1 MNTMSGSTQALSL
14 RYGKQAIPSVGPWS
28 KTIDGLLSHRSV
40 RRYKS
45 TLLEPGTLET
55 LIAAAQSASTSSNLQ
70 CWSVISVTDPEMR
83 SEFSQIA
90 DAQKHI
96 EQCPLFL
103 VWLCDLSRNR
113 RLGQAHNAELTALDL
128 TESFLVGVVD
138 AALAA
143 QNAVVAAESLG
154 LSTVYIGALRNDAE
168 RVAEMLKLPPSVFA
182 VFGMC
187 IGYADTETEV
197 KPRLPQPAVLFENH
211 YATPNELELLEG
223 YDQTLA
229 QFSKRHGMALD
240 SWSARVI
247 SRTRN
252 KSSVGKRAELK
263 QTLEAL
269 GFRLL

>member
-1 MNTMSGSTQALSL
+1 MTTPSANTHALTL
-14 RYGKQAIPSVGPWS
+14 RYGQQSVPAAGPWS
-28 KTIDGLLSHRSV
+28 KTIEELLAHRSV
-40 RRYKS
+40 RKYKS
-45 TLLEPGTLET
+45 TPLEPGTLET

-70 CWSVISVTDPEMR
+70 CWSVVNVTDPGIR
-83 SEFSQIA
+83 SELARIA
-90 DAQKHI
+90 SGQRHI

-113 RLGQAHNAELTALDL
+113 RLGEAHGVELTSLEL

-154 LSTVYIGALRNDAE
+154 LSTVYIGALRNEAE
-168 RVAEMLKLPPSVFA
+168 QVAHLLKLPQGAFA

-211 YATPNELELLEG
+211 YSTPNEQFLRDE
-223 YDQTLA
+223 YDETLGE
-229 QFSKRHGMALD
+229 FSRRHEMTHD
-240 SWSARVI
+240 TWSARVI
-247 SRTRN
+247 DRAQKKTAVGGRAQL
-252 KSSVGKRAELK
+252 KSI
-263 QTLEAL
+263 LERL
-269 GFRLL
+269 GFPLR